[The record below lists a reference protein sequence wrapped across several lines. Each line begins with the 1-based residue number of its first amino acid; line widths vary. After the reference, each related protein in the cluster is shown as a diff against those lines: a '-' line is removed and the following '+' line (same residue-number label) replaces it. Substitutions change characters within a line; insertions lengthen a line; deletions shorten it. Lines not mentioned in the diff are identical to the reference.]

1 MNIKRYYI
9 VPITAR
15 TISMNGVSLLDVL
28 KEVDLDL
35 YIREEMRIRLSYE
48 RMDVSDEYLKSYNRE
63 TDKLYRMKQIP
74 TKMIIAST
82 GDGLVEL
89 TTQEE
94 IGCSNRS
101 YLETFAVSPKKV
113 NEHLTNDY
121 DYLSNIDSF
130 VQKYKEKKQKNQ
142 KNKCKTMNA

>member
-35 YIREEMRIRLSYE
+35 YIREEVRVCLSYE
-48 RMDVSDEYLKSYNRE
+48 RTDVSDEYLKSYNRE
-63 TDKLYRMKQIP
+63 TDKLYRAKSIP

-82 GDGLVEL
+82 DDGLVEI
-89 TTQEE
+89 TTQEKV
-94 IGCSNRS
+94 GCSNRS
-101 YLETFAVSPKKV
+101 YLETFAASSKKV
-113 NEHLTNDY
+113 NEYLTDDY
-121 DYLSNIDSF
+121 DYLLNIDSF
-130 VQKYKEKKQKNQ
+130 VQKYKEKKKKNQ
-142 KNKCKTMNA
+142 KTKCKTMNA